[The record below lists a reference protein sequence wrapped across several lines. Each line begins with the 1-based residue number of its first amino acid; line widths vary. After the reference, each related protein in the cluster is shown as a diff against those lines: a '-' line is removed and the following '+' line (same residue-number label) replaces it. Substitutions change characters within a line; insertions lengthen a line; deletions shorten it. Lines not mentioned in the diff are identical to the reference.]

1 MMARQPIIYMH
12 FSMKILTFQMSTGSQ
27 MGSTMGSQM
36 GNQMMGTSSMGN
48 QMASGSMN
56 TAQMSGGSMVD
67 KSGQGNA
74 FNQGQLNQLRA
85 QIMAYKL
92 LARNQQIPDNLRMAL
107 EGKRMMGPQ
116 FAGNRPS

>member
-1 MMARQPIIYMH
+1 MG
-12 FSMKILTFQMSTGSQ
+12 TNMS
-27 MGSTMGSQM
+27 SQM
-36 GNQMMGTSSMGN
+36 GNQMMGN
-48 QMASGSMN
+48 QMASGNMN

-74 FNQGQLNQLRA
+74 FNQGQLSQLRA

-92 LARNQQIPDNLRMAL
+92 LSRNQPIPDNLRMAV

-116 FAGNRPS
+116 FAGNRPSKYMFRKKCYINY